1 MMVSR
6 ADEWASAYGD
16 IGIAPKMQLM
26 QLPLHILDPWQGAD
40 GQHQPFKPY
49 TPEKLTELAE
59 SIRQNGIIEAISVRT
74 KSDGRMEILAGHNRV
89 AAAKLAGLQ
98 TVPAIVQQLDDDTA
112 EILLVESNIQH
123 REYLL
128 PSEKARGYKMLLE
141 ARKRQ
146 GQRTDLTSA
155 QFEPKLNGS
164 RSNEEVAKE
173 AGESRAQ
180 VQRYIRLNNL
190 IDPLMDMVDEGKP
203 GFTAAVDLSYLARR
217 EQEDLLKIMQETS
230 KVPNGAQAKALK
242 KASAAGMLTG
252 PEAIRTILCPES
264 SAKPRILKIS
274 TDRLLDFFPAD
285 TTEAAMEE
293 TILAALREY
302 QLKKEAK
309 GI

>member
-49 TPEKLTELAE
+49 TPEKLTKLAE

-74 KSDGRMEILAGHNRV
+74 KPDGRMEILAGHNRV
-89 AAAKLAGLQ
+89 AAAKLVGLQ
-98 TVPAIVQQLDDDTA
+98 TVPAIVQQLDDDAA

-123 REYLL
+123 RETLL
-128 PSEKARGYKMLLE
+128 PSEKARGYQMLLE

-146 GQRTDLTSA
+146 GQRTDLTSPQIA
-155 QFEPKLNGS
+155 
-164 RSNEEVAKE
+164 AKF
-173 AGESRAQ
+173 RADDEIAKAENISGDT
-180 VQRYIRLNNL
+180 VRRYIRLNNL

-203 GFTAAVDLSYLARR
+203 GFTAAVDLSYLAQR
-217 EQEDLLKIMQETS
+217 EQENLLTIMQETS

-242 KASAAGMLTG
+242 MASAAGMLTG

-274 TDRLLDFFPAD
+274 TDRLVDFFPPD

-302 QLKKEAK
+302 K
-309 GI
+309 GHLEGRK

>member
-74 KSDGRMEILAGHNRV
+74 KPDGRMEILAGHNRV

-98 TVPAIVQQLDDDTA
+98 TVPAIVQQLDDDAA

-123 REYLL
+123 RETLL
-128 PSEKARGYKMLLE
+128 PSERARGYQMLLE

-146 GQRTDLTSA
+146 GQRTDLTSV
-155 QFEPKLNGS
+155 QIEQKLTA
-164 RSNEEVAKE
+164 REQVAAE
-173 AGESRAQ
+173 TGESASA

-203 GFTAAVDLSYLARR
+203 GFTAAVDLSYLAQR
-217 EQEDLLKIMQETS
+217 EQEDLLKVMQETS
-230 KVPNGAQAKALK
+230 KVPNGAQARALK

-252 PEAIRTILCPES
+252 PEAIRAILCPES
-264 SAKPRILKIS
+264 IVRPRILKIS
-274 TDRLLDFFPAD
+274 TDRLVDFFPPE
-285 TTEAAMEE
+285 TTEKDMEE
-293 TILAALREY
+293 IILAALREY
-302 QLKKEAK
+302 K
-309 GI
+309 GHLEGRK